1 MPPNFPVIS
10 VNTDSIIRYRAN
22 FANAEAEL
30 VIPYDGNRKVILSA
44 ITNGVTL
51 DIGLVNTTTLSFAQT
66 PNDVI
71 DTFTSAAELNT
82 TAIQGSVEVYADG
95 ELVGDDS
102 ATPGTI
108 APVVA
113 LFLSGTANYGT
124 QAISVVF
131 ADAPA
136 TGTVLTVTFRDIAP
150 TGSEERLSIT
160 GTAPLDASAFLKNA
174 PYSFFETDKDVVIR
188 CEAGKDLT
196 IAYSS
201 VKAS

>member
-1 MPPNFPVIS
+1 MSPNFPVIS

-51 DIGLVNTTTLSFAQT
+51 DIGLVNTTTLSFAET
-66 PNDVI
+66 PDDLEV
-71 DTFTSAAELNT
+71 TFTSAAELNT

-102 ATPGTI
+102 AVAGTI
-108 APVVA
+108 APTVA
-113 LFLSGTANYGT
+113 LFLSGTVNYAG
-124 QAISVVF
+124 QAISVTF

-136 TGTVLTVTFRDIAP
+136 TGTVLAVTFRDIAP
-150 TGSEERLSIT
+150 TSSSERLSIT

-188 CEAGKDLT
+188 CETGKDMA